1 MLAEKSAQAE
11 VRMRRVSLIVSL
23 VNLIILTTPGI
34 ASAQIGKSVAVAAGT
49 PEDAEISAI
58 YAAQDPAQ
66 KIALLEKFSAE
77 HATGDL
83 ALLADQL
90 YVSAYIAEKNYDKA
104 FEYGDKALTIDPDNF
119 ETAVNL
125 VRAAEQS
132 GDSAKMLHY
141 GDITGGILA
150 RYKSS
155 SAPAG
160 TSAADWEQTK
170 AEKLKAADPDVQ
182 YVEYAFYGSA
192 VKATD
197 PAARAQMLDH
207 YVAAFPDSPYTKNA
221 EIGTVLAYQA
231 ARDNAKM
238 LDAAEKALKDDPNNT
253 TVLVLVA
260 DYWSDR
266 NQQLTVAETD
276 AKKALAALPAEA
288 KPEGLTHA
296 QWQEQVSMQ
305 KGLALSALGEVY
317 VNQGKNVAAIQS
329 FQQASPL
336 LKADN
341 FSYGRNLYR
350 WGFTLAK
357 MRRIVEARRILTQA
371 VNVDSPYRSLA
382 RQTLEKI
389 GGQ

>member
-1 MLAEKSAQAE
+1 
-11 VRMRRVSLIVSL
+11 MRRVILLVSL
-23 VNLIILTTPGI
+23 VNLIILATAGI

-49 PEDAEISAI
+49 PEDAEVSAI

-66 KIALLEKFSAE
+66 KIALLDKFSTE

-104 FEYGDKALTIDPDNF
+104 FEYGDKALAIDPDNF

-132 GDSAKMLHY
+132 GDAARMLHY

-150 RYKSS
+150 RYKALP
-155 SAPAG
+155 APTG

-197 PAARAQMLDH
+197 PATRAQMLGH
-207 YVAAFPDSPYTKNA
+207 YAAAFPDSPYTKNA

-238 LDAAEKALKDDPNNT
+238 LDAAQRALKDDPNNT

-266 NQQLTVAETD
+266 NQQLTVAEAD
-276 AKKALAALPAEA
+276 AKKALAALPAEV
-288 KPEGLTHA
+288 KPEGLSDA
-296 QWQEQVSMQ
+296 QWQEQASMQ

-329 FQQASPL
+329 FQEASPL

-357 MRRIVEARRILTQA
+357 MRRIAEARRILTQA

-382 RQTLEKI
+382 RQTLAKI

>member
-1 MLAEKSAQAE
+1 
-11 VRMRRVSLIVSL
+11 MRRASLIVSL
-23 VNLIILTTPGI
+23 IILIIPATAGI
-34 ASAQIGKSVAVAAGT
+34 ASAQIGKSVGVAAGT
-49 PEDAEISAI
+49 PEDAEVSAI

-66 KIALLEKFSAE
+66 KIALLDKFSAE

-104 FEYGDKALTIDPDNF
+104 FEYGDKALAIDPDNF

-132 GDSAKMLHY
+132 GDAAKMLHY

-150 RYKSS
+150 RFKAS
-155 SAPAG
+155 SALAG
-160 TSAADWEQTK
+160 TSAADWEQAK

-182 YVEYAFYGSA
+182 YVEYAFYGGA
-192 VKATD
+192 VKAPD
-197 PAARAQMLDH
+197 PATRAQMLDH
-207 YVAAFPDSPYTKNA
+207 FVTAFPDSPYTKNA

-231 ARDNAKM
+231 AKENAKM
-238 LDAAEKALKDDPNNT
+238 LDAAQKALKDDPNNT

-266 NQQLTVAETD
+266 NQQLTIAEAD
-276 AKKALAALPAEA
+276 AKKALAALPSAT
-288 KPEGLTHA
+288 KPEGLTDA
-296 QWQEQVSMQ
+296 QWQQQASMQ

-317 VNQGKNVAAIQS
+317 VNQGKNAAAIQS
-329 FQQASPL
+329 FQQAAPL

-357 MRRIVEARRILTQA
+357 MKRIAEARRILTQA

>member
-1 MLAEKSAQAE
+1 MLAAKSAPAQASPWQLPGTPHGEQRIKQAE
-11 VRMRRVSLIVSL
+11 VRMRRASFIISVITA
-23 VNLIILTTPGI
+23 IILATAGI

-49 PEDAEISAI
+49 PEDAAVSAI

-66 KIALLEKFSAE
+66 KIALLDKFSAE

-119 ETAVNL
+119 GTAVNL

-132 GDSAKMLHY
+132 GDSTKMLRY
-141 GDITGGILA
+141 GDITGRILA
-150 RYKSS
+150 RFKAS

-170 AEKLKAADPDVQ
+170 AEKLKAADPDVR
-182 YVEYAFYGSA
+182 YAEYAFYSSA
-192 VKATD
+192 VKTADAAT
-197 PAARAQMLDH
+197 RAQMLDH
-207 YVAAFPDSPYTKNA
+207 YVAAFPDSPHTKNA

-238 LDAAEKALKDDPNNT
+238 LDAAQKALKDDPNNT

-266 NQQLTVAETD
+266 NQQLTLAEAD
-276 AKKALAALPAEA
+276 AKKALAALPEVT
-288 KPEGLTHA
+288 KPEGLSDA

-336 LKADN
+336 LKATDEICIAGA
-341 FSYGRNLYR
+341 SR
-350 WGFTLAK
+350 WRK
-357 MRRIVEARRILTQA
+357 
-371 VNVDSPYRSLA
+371 
-382 RQTLEKI
+382 
-389 GGQ
+389 